1 MDRMLYIGMSGA
13 KERMLAQAVNNNNL
27 ANVSTVGF
35 RADLEQARSMP
46 VFGPGHPSRVYAL
59 TERPAV
65 DFSGGALDVTGNPLD
80 VAVKGEGWIAVQ
92 APDGS
97 EAYTRNGSLR
107 ITPDGFLVNGA
118 GHKVMGNGGPISIP
132 PAKTMSIGVD
142 GTITIVPIGQA
153 ASTLAEVDRIKLV
166 NPDPQQLVKGRDGL
180 LRMRDADAVVNPDA
194 GVRLETG
201 MLERSNVNPVEVM
214 AKMIALARG
223 FEMQV
228 KIMKTAEEID
238 RASEELVRLG

>member
-46 VFGPGHPSRVYAL
+46 VFGPGHPSRAFAM
-59 TERPAV
+59 TERPGI
-65 DFSGGALDVTGNPLD
+65 DFSPGTLEITGDPMN

-97 EAYTRNGSLR
+97 EAFTRDGNLR
-107 ITPDGFLVNGA
+107 VTPEGFLVNGA
-118 GHKVMGNGGPISIP
+118 GHQVMGNGGPISLP
-132 PAKTMSIGVD
+132 PAKTVSVGVD
-142 GTITIVPIGQA
+142 GTITIVPLGQA
-153 ASTLAEVDRIKLV
+153 ASTLVEVDRIKLV
-166 NPDPQQLVKGRDGL
+166 KPEPARLIKGEDGL
-180 LRMRDADAVVNPDA
+180 LRLREPEPVNPDA
-194 GVRLETG
+194 SVRLETG

-214 AKMIALARG
+214 AKMITLARG

-228 KIMKTAEEID
+228 KIMKTADEID
-238 RASEELVRLG
+238 RASEELVRMG